1 MCSFIFLPK
10 FTIDSIRQFE
20 NEQNIFFLFIGICQ
34 KTLHSLKFC
43 LYSNKRNIDDAAK
56 NVNFQSRYAN
66 KIENGHQILGTT
78 GLIKL
83 FFSSSYF
90 LCMCCVSS
98 WQFFFSTSLSQQN
111 AQCEIHNFW
120 CFCLQFIQS
129 VHLATHKHIQ
139 KPIVY
144 STLVN

>member
-34 KTLHSLKFC
+34 KTLHSPKFR
-43 LYSNKRNIDDAAK
+43 LHSNKRNIDDEAK

-98 WQFFFSTSLSQQN
+98 WQFFFLLLCPSKVHNVKFIISGVFVSSLFKACTWPHTNTYKS
-111 AQCEIHNFW
+111 
-120 CFCLQFIQS
+120 LLFIQ
-129 VHLATHKHIQ
+129 H
-139 KPIVY
+139 
-144 STLVN
+144 